1 MSRTEHLKK
10 IVRRSFEA
18 GNNRDITNGLT
29 AITTPEYV
37 HHWGERHESVD
48 DFRARE
54 QDNWRRFPDCRYT
67 IDDILAEGD
76 KVALRWT
83 MSGTDTDQDNKPML
97 CQGVSIVRFE
107 GDKIA
112 ESWEFSY

>member
-1 MSRTEHLKK
+1 MSRIEKLKA

-18 GNNRDITNGLT
+18 AQERDIKNSLT
-29 AITTPEYV
+29 AIAMPDYV
-37 HHWGERHESVD
+37 HHWGERHETVE
-48 DFRARE
+48 DFRVRE
-54 QDNWRRFPDCRYT
+54 QDNWRRFPDCTYK
-67 IDDILAEGD
+67 IDDLIGEGD
-76 KVALRWT
+76 RVALRWT

-97 CQGVSIVRFE
+97 CQGISIVRFE